1 MPIPTNF
8 PYERSKRV
16 ESFDAYASVTVAVST
31 TPTILCSFQAPSNIG
46 KGYITLFGHGIDDVT
61 AWVTSIWQIRRNGA
75 GVKDYAQIRDQ
86 LAEFTDPKEVGPI
99 PFYASDVLDVIV
111 TNGSAGAHLY
121 AARLRGF
128 VDYGVSAL

>member
-1 MPIPTNF
+1 MPIPVNF

-16 ESFDAYASVTVAVST
+16 ESFDTYRSVTVAVGT
-31 TPTILCSFQAPSNIG
+31 NPTILCTFQAPSNMG

-61 AWVTSIWQIRRNGA
+61 GWPLSTWQIRRNGA
-75 GVKDYAQIRDQ
+75 GVKDYAQIQDQ
-86 LAEFTDPKEVGPI
+86 LAEFTDPKEIGPI
-99 PFYASDVLDVIV
+99 PFYASDVIDVVVI
-111 TNGSAGAHLY
+111 NGSAGAHLY

>member
-1 MPIPTNF
+1 MPIPANF

-16 ESFDAYASVTVAVST
+16 ESFDAYKSVNVPVSAN
-31 TPTILCSFQAPSNIG
+31 PVVLCTFTAPSNIG

-61 AWVTSIWQIRRNGA
+61 AWITSVWQIRRTGA
-75 GVKDYAQIRDQ
+75 GVKDYAAIADQ

-99 PFYASDVLDVIV
+99 PFYAGDTIDVVVI
-111 TNGSAGAHLY
+111 NSSAATHLY